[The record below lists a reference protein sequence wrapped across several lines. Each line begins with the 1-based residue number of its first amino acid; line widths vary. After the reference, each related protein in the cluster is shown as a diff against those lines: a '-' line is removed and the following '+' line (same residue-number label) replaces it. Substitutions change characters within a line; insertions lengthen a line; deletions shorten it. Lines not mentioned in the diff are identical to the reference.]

1 MDLTADR
8 LRTLLNYDPKTGV
21 FTWAITRRGCRKGS
35 VAGCKMRHGYVA
47 IRLDDTLY
55 TAHRLAWRYVNGEWP
70 AEQIDHINRD
80 RADNSIANLRSVT
93 NAENAQNQRARA
105 NKSGF
110 AGVRKENNKWLA
122 EIKVNYKPIRIG
134 LFETPEAAHEAY
146 VAAKRKF
153 HVKST
158 L

>member
-1 MDLTADR
+1 
-8 LRTLLNYDPKTGV
+8 
-21 FTWAITRRGCRKGS
+21 
-35 VAGCKMRHGYVA
+35 MRHGYVA

-55 TAHRLAWRYVNGEWP
+55 TAHRLAWLYVNGEWP

-80 RADNSIANLRSVT
+80 RADNSITNLRSVT